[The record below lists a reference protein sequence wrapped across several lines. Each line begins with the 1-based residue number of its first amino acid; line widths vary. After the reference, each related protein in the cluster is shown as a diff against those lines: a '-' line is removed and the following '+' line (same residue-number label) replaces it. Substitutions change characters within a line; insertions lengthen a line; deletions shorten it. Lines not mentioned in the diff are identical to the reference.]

1 MKREKTRRTGIQSR
15 ILNKLTR
22 RFGKGAEKKPPF
34 PQSVLSYILTG
45 RRRATPEQATML
57 EPILLEMGYSITRFD
72 MVFAYKKGEPLLS
85 MDKTRKGDAYAE

>member
-1 MKREKTRRTGIQSR
+1 MKQKKVSRPGIQSR

-22 RFGKGAEKKPPF
+22 RFGKGVEKKPPF

-57 EPILLEMGYSITRFD
+57 EPILMEMGYAITRFD
-72 MVFAYKKGEPLLS
+72 MVFAYKKGEPLLN
-85 MDKTRKGDAYAE
+85 MDKTRRGEVYEE